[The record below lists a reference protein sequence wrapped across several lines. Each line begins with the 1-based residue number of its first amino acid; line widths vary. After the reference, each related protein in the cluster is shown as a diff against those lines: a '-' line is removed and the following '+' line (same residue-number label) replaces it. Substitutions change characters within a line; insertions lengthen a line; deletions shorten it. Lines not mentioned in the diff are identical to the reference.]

1 MVYAFRNHY
10 VPSTI
15 EVMIC
20 VVLHLILWGWEDLDC
35 TMHITI
41 AEKRRDKSRTDN
53 DRHQLN

>member
-20 VVLHLILWGWEDLDC
+20 VVLHLILGGCWEDLDC
-35 TMHITI
+35 TM
-41 AEKRRDKSRTDN
+41 AEKRRDKSPGTDN